1 MASNCITFSSSICI
15 WTFSWCWE
23 RKGVRIQAILISW
36 RKAGGNVDVALNNV
50 SLFNLNVVVR
60 DGRISGLICGVF
72 CIVQMY

>member
-1 MASNCITFSSSICI
+1 M
-15 WTFSWCWE
+15 
-23 RKGVRIQAILISW
+23 RIQAILISW

-60 DGRISGLICGVF
+60 DGRISGLICSVF